1 MAGIILSQA
10 IYRELHVDISLED
23 LAMVARG
30 RFQLPTFALGV
41 RCSMQLSY
49 RAIKPSVSRGLPGLG

>member
-1 MAGIILSQA
+1 MDRARASAPFVRRFKLSILQV
-10 IYRELHVDISLED
+10 IDG
-23 LAMVARG
+23 MVARG

-49 RAIKPSVSRGLPGLG
+49 RALQLV